1 MNNEKQQTVKNR
13 TSMNGTMLFSTA
25 AGHATAKVGYIR
37 GLPVPSAPHH
47 RHEVL
52 SSNNISPQQ

>member
-1 MNNEKQQTVKNR
+1 
-13 TSMNGTMLFSTA
+13 MNGTMLFSTA